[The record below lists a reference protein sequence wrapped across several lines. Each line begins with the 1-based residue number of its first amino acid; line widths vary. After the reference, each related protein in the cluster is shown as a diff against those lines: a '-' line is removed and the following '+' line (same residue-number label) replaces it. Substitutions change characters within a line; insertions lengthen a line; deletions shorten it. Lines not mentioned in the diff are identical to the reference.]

1 VLTDLLATRGYLAES
16 VSNGREALAILEER
30 SFDVVLMDVQMP
42 ELDGLEAMAA
52 IRVREQA
59 SGEHL
64 PVIAVTAHA
73 MPGDRER
80 CLKAGMDAYLSKP
93 IRSRELFDAIER
105 LTAPSDVLEASGM
118 VSELRA

>member
-1 VLTDLLATRGYLAES
+1 
-16 VSNGREALAILEER
+16 
-30 SFDVVLMDVQMP
+30 
-42 ELDGLEAMAA
+42 MAA